1 MFVIYSERCFE
12 KSKRCQPENFEE
24 TICWIVNTGE
34 YCKNIIEGV
43 REVFEGAIDPAFAD
57 NI

>member
-1 MFVIYSERCFE
+1 MFYIYSERCFD
-12 KSKRCQPENFEE
+12 KSKRAGDQFEE

-43 REVFEGAIDPAFAD
+43 REVFEGVIDPAFTD